1 MSPDWPAH
9 PLPFPPLLVLMMCQ
23 VLSFSDLGVTVGLEG
38 GFQGLIYAEE
48 LDFQREGE
56 GLRVGDNVSL
66 FVQKVRRRSI
76 D

>member
-1 MSPDWPAH
+1 
-9 PLPFPPLLVLMMCQ
+9 MCQ

-56 GLRVGDNVSL
+56 GLRVGDTVSL
-66 FVQKVRRRSI
+66 FVQKVRRTHRNGR

>member
-1 MSPDWPAH
+1 
-9 PLPFPPLLVLMMCQ
+9 MCQ

-56 GLRVGDNVSL
+56 GLRVGDTVSL
-66 FVQKVRRRSI
+66 FVQKVRRTQ
-76 D
+76 